1 MPVATD
7 KCFRCSNRAR
17 PTNLDV
23 TGYPYLKPDGSC
35 RNTEFWFCS
44 INCYQAEVSKTL
56 EREFDYDRCFADTGE
71 YDQLQKRLAKAQEYY
86 EWNPTDCS
94 KSDLKWARE
103 NIVGSEKHW
112 LSLKSSAIY
121 KAENKLNG
129 RLHAEEHHA
138 YMKEFEQA
146 EEQTKKR
153 YAEYDKIF
161 ADKMRGFA
169 KEKEREERE
178 LKKEQDKA
186 LKQQEADALKQAE
199 EERWA
204 PRPFKP

>member
-17 PTNLDV
+17 PSNLDV
-23 TGYPYLKPDGSC
+23 TGYQYLKPNGSC
-35 RNTEFWFCS
+35 GNTEFWFCS

-56 EREFDYDRCFADTGE
+56 EREFDYDRCFADTDE

-94 KSDLKWARE
+94 KSDLKWARG

-129 RLHAEEHHA
+129 RLFAEHCHAYDKESEEMDEQRKKRHAED
-138 YMKEFEQA
+138 
-146 EEQTKKR
+146 
-153 YAEYDKIF
+153 DKIF
-161 ADKMRGFA
+161 ADKMLGFA
-169 KEKEREERE
+169 RQKEREDRE
-178 LKKEQDKA
+178 LQKEQEKA
-186 LKQQEADALKQAE
+186 RKQQEADALKQAE
-199 EERWA
+199 EDRWK
-204 PRPFKP
+204 PRHFKP